1 MLNLVI
7 VSAFFLIVFF
17 PITIKLE
24 FIYFSEDKE
33 NRNKAYFSIV
43 AYKIFRFFS
52 GYITAEEKCV
62 AIHLSNKKAKL
73 IYASDLLET
82 KNKYKKLKNFEIY
95 CLKNFVEVGQ
105 NLTDGQL
112 KLVLFIKSVIF
123 PLGIYYKNKKHFA
136 CFKNDLIINE
146 QTDGVNVF
154 AVVKVAFNVFT
165 LFVALIKKILEKI
178 YAKKQSNR
186 RSYSKSN

>member
-1 MLNLVI
+1 MLNLII

-17 PITIKLE
+17 PITMKLE

-33 NRNKAYFSIV
+33 NRNKAYFSLV

-82 KNKYKKLKNFEIY
+82 KNKYKKLKNF
-95 CLKNFVEVGQ
+95 VEVGQ

-123 PLGIYYKNKKHFA
+123 PLGIYYKNRKHFA
-136 CFKNDLIINE
+136 CFKNDLILNE